1 MTDTLATPNN
11 APPIRRPKKRGPS
24 GQRTLKHA
32 VLLIGAIVMIYPI
45 LWLLKS
51 TITPESEILG
61 SFSPI
66 PDSFTLDNY
75 VDGWNSGAGDGFPGY
90 IVNSLLVVVGCVI
103 GNLISCSLAAYAF
116 ARLEFRFRNT
126 MFALMLAGIMLPYHV
141 VAVPQYIEFQAAGLV
156 GTLWPLIIPK
166 ILATD
171 AFFVFL
177 MVQFLRG
184 IPRQLDEAAA
194 IDGASPL
201 RTFFSVILP
210 LMKPALIT
218 ATIFT
223 FIWNWNDFFG
233 PLIYLTSPELYTVS
247 IGLNSLVSTES
258 GAGIGPL
265 FAMAVVSLIPVVAFF
280 VFSQRYIINGIAT
293 TGLKG

>member
-1 MTDTLATPNN
+1 MTEATAHRTSPV
-11 APPIRRPKKRGPS
+11 RRR
-24 GQRTLKHA
+24 RIKHL
-32 VLLIGAIVMIYPI
+32 VLLLGAVFMVYPI

-51 TITPESEILG
+51 AVTPESEILG

-66 PDSFTLDNY
+66 PTAFTFENF
-75 VDGWNSGAGDGFPGY
+75 VDGWTAGPGSGFPGY
-90 IVNSLLVVVGCVI
+90 IVNSLLVVGGCVL

-116 ARLEFRFRNT
+116 ARLEFRLRNT

-141 VAVPQYIEFQAAGLV
+141 VAIPQYVEFQQAGLV
-156 GTLWPLIIPK
+156 GTLWPLVLPK
-166 ILATD
+166 LLATD

-184 IPRQLDEAAA
+184 VPRELDEAAA

-210 LMKPALIT
+210 LMRPALIT
-218 ATIFT
+218 TTIFT
-223 FIWNWNDFFG
+223 FIWNWNDFFS
-233 PLIYLTSPELYTVS
+233 PLIYLSNPQQYTVPL
-247 IGLNSLVSTES
+247 GLNALVSTES
-258 GAGIGPL
+258 GAGVGQL

-280 VFSQRYIINGIAT
+280 IFTQRYIISGIAT